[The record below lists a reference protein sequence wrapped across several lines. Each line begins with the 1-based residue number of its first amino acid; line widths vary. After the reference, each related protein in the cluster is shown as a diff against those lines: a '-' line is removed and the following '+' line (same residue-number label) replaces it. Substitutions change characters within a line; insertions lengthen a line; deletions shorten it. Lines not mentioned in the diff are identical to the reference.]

1 MITSDKMILNA
12 IKGYRIVFIDKPDQ
26 LFQPSVYP
34 MAVSEKSK
42 IDLEISKMLLLGVIE
57 YTHSEEGEFVS
68 NIFARPKKDG
78 SVRVILNLTKLN
90 DFVEYHK
97 FKMDT
102 FNTVVKMVKPYCY
115 MATIDL
121 KLAYYLIPVHKD
133 DKKFLKFVWNNR
145 LMQYTAIPNG
155 LSSAPRLFTKI
166 MKPVLAK
173 LREKGHLVS
182 CYIDDVYIQGDTYD
196 DCLR

>member
-1 MITSDKMILNA
+1 MILSA
-12 IKGYRIVFIDKPDQ
+12 IRGYRIVFIDKPNQ
-26 LFQPSVYP
+26 LFKPSVYP
-34 MAVSEKSK
+34 MAVLEKGK
-42 IDLEISKMLLLGVIE
+42 IDLEISKMLHLGVIE

-90 DFVEYHK
+90 DFVEYQK

-121 KLAYYLIPVHKD
+121 KLAYYLIPVHND

-182 CYIDDVYIQGDTYD
+182 CYIDDVYI
-196 DCLR
+196 